1 MLPVLRVILG
11 VFDMAPRAAPAGPA
25 APAASLQSPSRLETT
40 LVKKLNIGARLG
52 LGFAIVLVLL
62 LAMSATALTRMQS
75 AADLT
80 NRLVNTSI
88 KNQRS
93 VAEWRRNIEINSA
106 INETVYYA
114 ADAGILEVIGPR
126 RQAITS
132 RSNVLQKEIEES
144 LRNPGVR
151 EQFKLVKE
159 ERLGYMAARDALFQ
173 AKREGNG
180 ARLEEIYRNRL
191 GPRTV
196 SYLATVDKFA
206 TMQITAADGV
216 AQSILASYAS
226 TRVILF
232 TLGGAALLLGAACA
246 WFISRSITAPLRQA
260 VEVAERVAG
269 GDLTSRFSRQALERG
284 DEVGQLMSA
293 LSRMNGS
300 LAAIVGQVRDGTA
313 TIATASGEIASGN
326 QDLSSRTEQQAGS
339 LEETAASMEELTSTV
354 RQNTEHARRA
364 NDLAASA
371 AGVAGEGGRMVA
383 DVVGTMGRIDAASQR
398 IVDIIGVIDS
408 IAFQTNILA
417 LNAAVEAARAGEQG
431 RGFAVVAGE
440 VRTLAHRSAAA
451 AKEIKS
457 LIDDSVDQVQQ
468 GTQQVARAGAT
479 MEQIVHSIE
488 QVTVIMGEIAAASE
502 EQSAGIEQVNTA
514 IVEMDRVT
522 QQNAALV
529 EEAAAAADAMRDQA
543 AQLTAVV
550 GTFRLEHASA
560 RPATARHTATAMH
573 PALTA

>member
-1 MLPVLRVILG
+1 M
-11 VFDMAPRAAPAGPA
+11 
-25 APAASLQSPSRLETT
+25 
-40 LVKKLNIGARLG
+40 KKLNIGARLG

-80 NRLVNTSI
+80 DRLVNTSI

-114 ADAGILEVIGPR
+114 SDAGILDVIGPK

-132 RSNVLQKEIEES
+132 RSNVLQKNIEES
-144 LRNPGVR
+144 LRNPAVR

-159 ERLGYMAARDALFQ
+159 ERIGYMAARDALFQ
-173 AKREGNG
+173 AKREGNR

-232 TLGGAALLLGAACA
+232 ALGAAALLLGAACA

-269 GDLTSRFSRQALERG
+269 GDLTSQFSRQVLERG

-364 NDLAASA
+364 NGLAATA

-398 IVDIIGVIDS
+398 IVDIIGVIDG

-451 AKEIKS
+451 AKEIKG
-457 LIDDSVDQVQQ
+457 LIDDSVGQVQQ

-543 AQLTAVV
+543 AQLSAVV
-550 GTFRLEHASA
+550 GAFRLEHG
-560 RPATARHTATAMH
+560 RPQR
-573 PALTA
+573 

>member
-1 MLPVLRVILG
+1 MK
-11 VFDMAPRAAPAGPA
+11 
-25 APAASLQSPSRLETT
+25 Q
-40 LVKKLNIGARLG
+40 LNIGARLG
-52 LGFAIVLVLL
+52 LGFAIVLLL
-62 LAMSATALTRMQS
+62 LVALSATALTRMQ
-75 AADLT
+75 AAGDLT
-80 NRLVNTSI
+80 YRLVDTSI
-88 KNQRS
+88 KNQRTL
-93 VAEWRRNIEINSA
+93 AEWRRNIEVNSA

-114 ADAGILEVIGPR
+114 QDAGILDVIGPR

-151 EQFKLVKE
+151 EQFTFVKE
-159 ERLGYMAARDALFQ
+159 ERVGYMAARDALFKARRDGDQ
-173 AKREGNG
+173 AQLD
-180 ARLEEIYRNRL
+180 AIYRDQL
-191 GPRTV
+191 TPRTV
-196 SYLATVDKFA
+196 SYLATVDKLA
-206 TMQITAADGV
+206 TMQIAAADAV
-216 AQSILASYAS
+216 AQSILNSYAS

-232 TLGGAALLLGAACA
+232 VLGGAALLLGAACA

-260 VEVAERVAG
+260 VEVAGRVAE
-269 GDLTSRFSRQALERG
+269 GDLTSRFSQQVLDRR
-284 DEVGQLMSA
+284 DEVGQLMAA
-293 LSRMNGS
+293 LLRMNGS
-300 LAAIVGQVRDGTA
+300 LAAIVGQVREGTA
-313 TIATASGEIASGN
+313 TIATASNEIASGN
-326 QDLSSRTEQQAGS
+326 QDLSSRTEQQASS

-364 NDLAASA
+364 NGLAASA

-398 IVDIIGVIDS
+398 IVDIIGLIDG

-451 AKEIKS
+451 AREIKG
-457 LIDDSVDQVQQ
+457 LIDDSVGQVQQ

-479 MEQIVHSIE
+479 MEQIVRSID
-488 QVTVIMGEIAAASE
+488 QVTTIMAEIAAASE

-529 EEAAAAADAMRDQA
+529 EEAAAAADAMREQA
-543 AQLTAVV
+543 GQLAAVV
-550 GTFRLEHASA
+550 GTFRLADGARIGHDRPRASA
-560 RPATARHTATAMH
+560 LLVSTQ
-573 PALTA
+573 

>member
-1 MLPVLRVILG
+1 V
-11 VFDMAPRAAPAGPA
+11 APAGPA
-25 APAASLQSPSRLETT
+25 ASAASLQSPSRLETT

-80 NRLVNTSI
+80 DRLVNTSI

-114 ADAGILEVIGPR
+114 SDAGILDVIGPK

-132 RSNVLQKEIEES
+132 RSNVLQKNIEES

-159 ERLGYMAARDALFQ
+159 ERIGYMAARDALFQ
-173 AKREGNG
+173 AKREGDR
-180 ARLEEIYRNRL
+180 ARLEEIYRNQL

-232 TLGGAALLLGAACA
+232 ALGAAALLLGAACA

-269 GDLTSRFSRQALERG
+269 GDLTSGFSRQVLERG

-364 NDLAASA
+364 NGLAATA

-398 IVDIIGVIDS
+398 IVDIIGVIDG

-451 AKEIKS
+451 AKEIKG
-457 LIDDSVDQVQQ
+457 LIDDSVGQVQQ

-529 EEAAAAADAMRDQA
+529 EEAAAAADAMRDQT
-543 AQLTAVV
+543 AQLSAVV
-550 GTFRLEHASA
+550 GAFRLEHG
-560 RPATARHTATAMH
+560 RPQR
-573 PALTA
+573 

>member
-1 MLPVLRVILG
+1 
-11 VFDMAPRAAPAGPA
+11 
-25 APAASLQSPSRLETT
+25 
-40 LVKKLNIGARLG
+40 VKKLNIGARLG

-80 NRLVNTSI
+80 DRLVSTSI

-106 INETVYYA
+106 INDTVYYA
-114 ADAGILEVIGPR
+114 PDAAILEVVGPK

-132 RSNVLQKEIEES
+132 RSNALQKEIEES

-151 EQFKLVKE
+151 DQFKLVKE
-159 ERLGYMAARDALFQ
+159 ERIGYMAARDALFQ
-173 AKREGNG
+173 AKREDNR
-180 ARLEEIYRNRL
+180 ARLDEIYRHQL
-191 GPRTV
+191 SPRTV

-206 TMQITAADGV
+206 NMQIAATDGV

-232 TLGGAALLLGAACA
+232 SLGGAALLLGAACA

-260 VEVAERVAG
+260 VDVAERVAG
-269 GDLTSRFSRQALERG
+269 GDLTSQFSRQALERG

-293 LSRMNGS
+293 LARMNGN

-313 TIATASGEIASGN
+313 TISVASGEIASGN

-339 LEETAASMEELTSTV
+339 LEETAASMEELTATV

-364 NDLAASA
+364 NGLAATA

-398 IVDIIGVIDS
+398 IVDIIGVIDG
-408 IAFQTNILA
+408 IAF
-417 LNAAVEAARAGEQG
+417 
-431 RGFAVVAGE
+431 
-440 VRTLAHRSAAA
+440 
-451 AKEIKS
+451 
-457 LIDDSVDQVQQ
+457 
-468 GTQQVARAGAT
+468 
-479 MEQIVHSIE
+479 
-488 QVTVIMGEIAAASE
+488 
-502 EQSAGIEQVNTA
+502 
-514 IVEMDRVT
+514 
-522 QQNAALV
+522 
-529 EEAAAAADAMRDQA
+529 
-543 AQLTAVV
+543 
-550 GTFRLEHASA
+550 
-560 RPATARHTATAMH
+560 
-573 PALTA
+573 

>member
-1 MLPVLRVILG
+1 M
-11 VFDMAPRAAPAGPA
+11 
-25 APAASLQSPSRLETT
+25 
-40 LVKKLNIGARLG
+40 KKLKIGPRLG
-52 LGFAIVLVLL
+52 LGFAIVLALL
-62 LAMSATALTRMQS
+62 VAMTATALTRMQS
-75 AADLT
+75 AGDLT
-80 NRLVNTSI
+80 YRLVNTSI
-88 KNQRS
+88 KNQRTL
-93 VAEWRRNIEINSA
+93 AEWRRNIEVNSA

-114 ADAGILEVIGPR
+114 AGAGVFDVIGPR

-151 EQFKLVKE
+151 EQFKFVKQ
-159 ERLGYMAARDALFQ
+159 ERTGYMAARDALFQ
-173 AKREGNG
+173 AKRDGDQ
-180 ARLEEIYRNRL
+180 ARLDEIYRNQL
-191 GPRTV
+191 MPRTV
-196 SYLATVDKFA
+196 SYLATVDKLA
-206 TMQITAADGV
+206 TMQITAADAV
-216 AQSILASYAS
+216 AQSILDAYAS

-232 TLGGAALLLGAACA
+232 ALGGAALLLGAGCA

-260 VEVAERVAG
+260 VDVAERVAG
-269 GDLTSRFSRQALERG
+269 GDLTSRFDRSMLERG
-284 DEVGQLMSA
+284 DETGQLMTA
-293 LSRMNGS
+293 LSRMNAS

-313 TIATASGEIASGN
+313 TIATASGQIASGN

-354 RQNTEHARRA
+354 RQNTEHAQRA
-364 NDLAASA
+364 NQLAATA
-371 AGVAGEGGRMVA
+371 AGVAGDGGRMVA
-383 DVVGTMGRIDAASQR
+383 EVVGTMGRIDAASQR
-398 IVDIIGVIDS
+398 IVDIIGVIDG

-451 AKEIKS
+451 AKEIKG
-457 LIDDSVDQVQQ
+457 LIDDSVGQVQQ

-479 MEQIVHSIE
+479 MEQIVLSIG
-488 QVTVIMGEIAAASE
+488 QVTTIMGEIAAASQ

-529 EEAAAAADAMRDQA
+529 EEAAAAADSMREQA
-543 AQLTAVV
+543 GQLAAVV
-550 GTFRLEHASA
+550 GTFRTGHGAA
-560 RPATARHTATAMH
+560 APAQVRPAPQHRRV
-573 PALTA
+573 ALAV

>member
-1 MLPVLRVILG
+1 M
-11 VFDMAPRAAPAGPA
+11 
-25 APAASLQSPSRLETT
+25 
-40 LVKKLNIGARLG
+40 KKLNIGARLG

-80 NRLVNTSI
+80 DRLVNTSI

-114 ADAGILEVIGPR
+114 PDAGILDVVGPK

-132 RSNVLQKEIEES
+132 RSNVLQKNIEES

-151 EQFKLVKE
+151 GQFKLVKE
-159 ERLGYMAARDALFQ
+159 ERIGYMAARDALFQ
-173 AKREGNG
+173 AKREGNR
-180 ARLEEIYRNRL
+180 ARLEEIYRNQL

-206 TMQITAADGV
+206 TMQITATDGV

-232 TLGGAALLLGAACA
+232 TLGAAALLLGAACA

-269 GDLTSRFSRQALERG
+269 GDLTSGFSRQVLERG

-364 NDLAASA
+364 NGLAATA
-371 AGVAGEGGRMVA
+371 AGVAGEGGRMMA

-398 IVDIIGVIDS
+398 IVDIIGVIDG

-451 AKEIKS
+451 AKEIKG
-457 LIDDSVDQVQQ
+457 LIDDSVGQVQQ

-543 AQLTAVV
+543 AQLSAVV
-550 GTFRLEHASA
+550 GTFRLEHGAA
-560 RPATARHTATAMH
+560 APATARRTAPAMH

>member
-1 MLPVLRVILG
+1 
-11 VFDMAPRAAPAGPA
+11 
-25 APAASLQSPSRLETT
+25 
-40 LVKKLNIGARLG
+40 VKKLNIGARLA
-52 LGFAIVLVLL
+52 LGFAIVLLL
-62 LAMSATALTRMQS
+62 LVTLCATALTRMQS
-75 AADLT
+75 AGDLT
-80 NRLVNTSI
+80 YRLVNTSI
-88 KNQRS
+88 KNQRTL
-93 VAEWRRNIEINSA
+93 AEWRRNIEVNSA
-106 INETVYYA
+106 INETVFYA
-114 ADAGILEVIGPR
+114 ADAGIFDVIGPR

-151 EQFKLVKE
+151 DQFKLVKE
-159 ERLGYMAARDALFQ
+159 ERVGYMAARDALFQ
-173 AKREGNG
+173 AKRDGNQ
-180 ARLEEIYRNRL
+180 AQLDAIYRDRL
-191 GPRTV
+191 TPRTV
-196 SYLATVDKFA
+196 SYLATVDKLA
-206 TMQITAADGV
+206 TMQITAADAV
-216 AQSILASYAS
+216 AQSILDSYAS

-232 TLGGAALLLGAACA
+232 VLGGAALLLGAACA

-260 VEVAERVAG
+260 VDVAERVAN
-269 GDLTSRFSRQALERG
+269 GDLTSRFVLDRG
-284 DEVGQLMSA
+284 DEVGQLMAA
-293 LSRMNGS
+293 LSRMNAS

-354 RQNTEHARRA
+354 RQNTEHAQRA
-364 NDLAASA
+364 NQLADSAAS
-371 AGVAGEGGRMVA
+371 VAGEGGRMVA
-383 DVVGTMGRIDAASQR
+383 EVVGTMGRIDAASQR
-398 IVDIIGVIDS
+398 IVDIIAVIDG

-451 AKEIKS
+451 AKEIKG
-457 LIDDSVDQVQQ
+457 LIDDSVGQVQQ

-479 MEQIVHSIE
+479 MEQIVRSID
-488 QVTVIMGEIAAASE
+488 QVTTIMAEIAAASQ

-543 AQLTAVV
+543 GQLAAVV
-550 GTFRLEHASA
+550 GTFRLASGGQDENGKRRSQVLLA
-560 RPATARHTATAMH
+560 
-573 PALTA
+573 

>member
-1 MLPVLRVILG
+1 M
-11 VFDMAPRAAPAGPA
+11 
-25 APAASLQSPSRLETT
+25 
-40 LVKKLNIGARLG
+40 KKLNIGARLA
-52 LGFAIVLVLL
+52 LGFAIVLLL
-62 LAMSATALTRMQS
+62 LVTLCATALTRMQS
-75 AADLT
+75 AGDLT
-80 NRLVNTSI
+80 YRLVNTSI
-88 KNQRS
+88 KNQRTL
-93 VAEWRRNIEINSA
+93 AEWRRNIEVNSA
-106 INETVYYA
+106 INETVFYA
-114 ADAGILEVIGPR
+114 ADAGIFDVIGPR

-151 EQFKLVKE
+151 DQFKLVKE
-159 ERLGYMAARDALFQ
+159 ERVGYMAARDALFQ
-173 AKREGNG
+173 AKRDGNQ
-180 ARLEEIYRNRL
+180 AQLDAIYRDRL
-191 GPRTV
+191 TPRTV
-196 SYLATVDKFA
+196 SYLATVDKLA
-206 TMQITAADGV
+206 TMQITAADAV
-216 AQSILASYAS
+216 AQSILDSYAS

-232 TLGGAALLLGAACA
+232 ALGGAALLLGAACA

-260 VEVAERVAG
+260 VDVAERVAN
-269 GDLTSRFSRQALERG
+269 GDLTSRFVLDRG
-284 DEVGQLMSA
+284 DEVGQLMAA
-293 LSRMNGS
+293 LSRMNAS

-354 RQNTEHARRA
+354 RQNTEHAQRA
-364 NDLAASA
+364 NQLADSAAS
-371 AGVAGEGGRMVA
+371 VAGEGGRMVA
-383 DVVGTMGRIDAASQR
+383 EVVGTMGRIDAASQR
-398 IVDIIGVIDS
+398 IVDIIAVIDG

-451 AKEIKS
+451 AKEIKG
-457 LIDDSVDQVQQ
+457 LIDDSVGQVQQ

-479 MEQIVHSIE
+479 MEQIVRSID
-488 QVTVIMGEIAAASE
+488 QVTTIMAEIAAASQ

-543 AQLTAVV
+543 GQLAAVV
-550 GTFRLEHASA
+550 GTFRLASGGQDENGKRRSQVLLA
-560 RPATARHTATAMH
+560 
-573 PALTA
+573 

>member
-1 MLPVLRVILG
+1 M
-11 VFDMAPRAAPAGPA
+11 
-25 APAASLQSPSRLETT
+25 
-40 LVKKLNIGARLG
+40 KKLKIGARLG
-52 LGFAIVLVLL
+52 LGFAIVLALL
-62 LAMSATALTRMQS
+62 VALTATALTRMQS
-75 AADLT
+75 GGDLT
-80 NRLVNTSI
+80 YRLVNTSI

-93 VAEWRRNIEINSA
+93 VAEWRRNIEVNSA

-114 ADAGILEVIGPR
+114 ADAGIFDVIGPR

-151 EQFKLVKE
+151 EQFKFVKE
-159 ERLGYMAARDALFQ
+159 ERVGYMAARDALFQ
-173 AKREGNG
+173 AKRDGDQ
-180 ARLEEIYRNRL
+180 ARLDEIYRNQL
-191 GPRTV
+191 MPRTV
-196 SYLATVDKFA
+196 SYLATVDKLA
-206 TMQITAADGV
+206 TMQITAADAV
-216 AQSILASYAS
+216 AQSILDSYAN
-226 TRVILF
+226 TRTILF
-232 TLGGAALLLGAACA
+232 ALGGAALLLGGLCA

-260 VEVAERVAG
+260 VDVAERVAG
-269 GDLTSRFSRQALERG
+269 GDLTSRFDRSMLERG
-284 DEVGQLMSA
+284 DETGQLMTA
-293 LSRMNGS
+293 LSHMNAS
-300 LAAIVGQVRDGTA
+300 LATIVGQVRDGTA

-354 RQNTEHARRA
+354 RQNTEHAQRA
-364 NDLAASA
+364 NQLAATA

-383 DVVGTMGRIDAASQR
+383 EVVGTMGRIDAASQR
-398 IVDIIGVIDS
+398 IVDIIGVIDG

-451 AKEIKS
+451 AREIKG
-457 LIDDSVDQVQQ
+457 LIDDSVGQVQQ

-479 MEQIVHSIE
+479 MEQIVHSID
-488 QVTVIMGEIAAASE
+488 QVTVIMAEIAAASE

-529 EEAAAAADAMRDQA
+529 EEAAAAADSMREQA
-543 AQLTAVV
+543 GQLAAVV
-550 GTFRLEHASA
+550 GTFRTGHGAAAPADA
-560 RPATARHTATAMH
+560 RLGPQHRRV
-573 PALTA
+573 ALAA

>member
-1 MLPVLRVILG
+1 M
-11 VFDMAPRAAPAGPA
+11 
-25 APAASLQSPSRLETT
+25 T
-40 LVKKLNIGARLG
+40 
-52 LGFAIVLVLL
+52 
-62 LAMSATALTRMQS
+62 ATALTRMQS
-75 AADLT
+75 AGDLT
-80 NRLVNTSI
+80 YRLVNTSI

-93 VAEWRRNIEINSA
+93 LAEWRRNIEINSA

-114 ADAGILEVIGPR
+114 RDVGIFDVIGPR

-132 RSNVLQKEIEES
+132 RSNVLQKEIEDS

-151 EQFKLVKE
+151 AQFTFVKE
-159 ERLGYMAARDALFQ
+159 ERTAYMAARDALFQ
-173 AKREGNG
+173 AKREGNQ
-180 ARLEEIYRNRL
+180 AALDEIYRNRL

-196 SYLATVDKFA
+196 SYLSTVDKLA
-206 TMQITAADGV
+206 TMQITAADAV
-216 AQSILASYAS
+216 AQSILDSYAS
-226 TRVILF
+226 TRVLLF
-232 TLGGAALLLGAACA
+232 ALGGAALLLGALCA

-260 VEVAERVAG
+260 VDVAERVAG
-269 GDLTSRFSRQALERG
+269 GDLTSRFVLDRG
-284 DEVGQLMSA
+284 DEVGQLMTA
-293 LSRMNGS
+293 LSRMNAS

-354 RQNTEHARRA
+354 RQNTEHAQRA
-364 NDLAASA
+364 SQLAASA
-371 AGVAGEGGRMVA
+371 AGVAGDGGRMVA
-383 DVVGTMGRIDAASQR
+383 EVVGTMGRIDAASQR
-398 IVDIIGVIDS
+398 IVDIIGVIDG

-451 AKEIKS
+451 AKEIKG
-457 LIDDSVDQVQQ
+457 LIDDSVSQVQQ
-468 GTQQVARAGAT
+468 GTRQVAHAGAT
-479 MEQIVHSIE
+479 MEQIVRSID
-488 QVTVIMGEIAAASE
+488 QVTTIMAEIAAASE

-529 EEAAAAADAMRDQA
+529 EEAAAAADSMREQA
-543 AQLTAVV
+543 GQLAAVV
-550 GTFRLEHASA
+550 GTFRVEHGAA
-560 RPATARHTATAMH
+560 AAAQGRPAPH
-573 PALTA
+573 PQRVALAA

>member
-1 MLPVLRVILG
+1 M
-11 VFDMAPRAAPAGPA
+11 
-25 APAASLQSPSRLETT
+25 
-40 LVKKLNIGARLG
+40 KKLNIGARLG

-80 NRLVNTSI
+80 DRLVNTSI

-114 ADAGILEVIGPR
+114 PDAGILEVVGPK

-159 ERLGYMAARDALFQ
+159 ERIGYMAARDALFQ
-173 AKREGNG
+173 AKREDNR
-180 ARLEEIYRNRL
+180 ARLDDIYRNQL
-191 GPRTV
+191 SPRTV
-196 SYLATVDKFA
+196 SYLATVDRFA
-206 TMQITAADGV
+206 NMQITATDGV

-260 VEVAERVAG
+260 VDVAERVAG
-269 GDLTSRFSRQALERG
+269 GDLTSQFSRQALERG

-293 LSRMNGS
+293 LARMNGN

-313 TIATASGEIASGN
+313 TISVASGEIASGN

-364 NDLAASA
+364 NGLAATA

-383 DVVGTMGRIDAASQR
+383 DVVGTMGRIDASSKR
-398 IVDIIGVIDS
+398 IVDIIGVIDG

-457 LIDDSVDQVQQ
+457 LIADSVGQVQQ

-543 AQLTAVV
+543 TQLSAVV
-550 GTFRLEHASA
+550 GTFRLEHGAA
-560 RPATARHTATAMH
+560 GPATARRTAPAMH

>member
-1 MLPVLRVILG
+1 M
-11 VFDMAPRAAPAGPA
+11 
-25 APAASLQSPSRLETT
+25 
-40 LVKKLNIGARLG
+40 KKLNIGARLG

-80 NRLVNTSI
+80 DRLVNTSI

-114 ADAGILEVIGPR
+114 PDAGILEVVGPK

-151 EQFKLVKE
+151 DQFKLVKE

-173 AKREGNG
+173 AKREDNR
-180 ARLEEIYRNRL
+180 AQIDEIYRHQL
-191 GPRTV
+191 SPRTV

-206 TMQITAADGV
+206 NMQITAADGV
-216 AQSILASYAS
+216 AQSILASYAR

-260 VEVAERVAG
+260 VDVAERVAN
-269 GDLTSRFSRQALERG
+269 GDLTSRFVLDRG
-284 DEVGQLMSA
+284 DEVGQLMAA
-293 LSRMNGS
+293 LSRMNAS

-354 RQNTEHARRA
+354 RQNTEHAQRA
-364 NDLAASA
+364 NLLADSAAS
-371 AGVAGEGGRMVA
+371 VAGEGGRMVA
-383 DVVGTMGRIDAASQR
+383 EVVGTMGRIDAASQR
-398 IVDIIGVIDS
+398 IVDIIAVIDG

-451 AKEIKS
+451 AKEIKG
-457 LIDDSVDQVQQ
+457 LIDDSVGQVQQ

-479 MEQIVHSIE
+479 MEQIVRSID
-488 QVTVIMGEIAAASE
+488 QVTTIMAEIAAASQ

-543 AQLTAVV
+543 GQLAAVV
-550 GTFRLEHASA
+550 GTFRLASGGQDENGKRRSQVLLA
-560 RPATARHTATAMH
+560 
-573 PALTA
+573 

>member
-1 MLPVLRVILG
+1 MHSTCRVVAVPPGIRLRRAIPVRPRLRSSKQPG
-11 VFDMAPRAAPAGPA
+11 TN
-25 APAASLQSPSRLETT
+25 S
-40 LVKKLNIGARLG
+40 VKKLHIGARLA
-52 LGFAIVLVLL
+52 LGFSIVLL
-62 LAMSATALTRMQS
+62 LLVAMSATALTRMQ
-75 AADLT
+75 AASDLT
-80 NRLVNTSI
+80 YRLVNTSI
-88 KNQRS
+88 KNQRTL
-93 VAEWRRNIEINSA
+93 AEWRRNIEVNSA

-114 ADAGILEVIGPR
+114 RDAGVFDVIGPR

-151 EQFKLVKE
+151 DQFALVKQ
-159 ERLGYMAARDALFQ
+159 ERVAYMAARDALFK
-173 AKREGNG
+173 AKRD
-180 ARLEEIYRNRL
+180 ADSAQLDAIYRDQL
-191 GPRTV
+191 TPRTT
-196 SYLATVDKFA
+196 SYLATVDKLA
-206 TMQITAADGV
+206 AMQISAADAV
-216 AQSILASYAS
+216 AQSILDSYAS

-232 TLGGAALLLGAACA
+232 ALGGAALLLGAACA

-260 VEVAERVAG
+260 VDVAERVAN
-269 GDLTSRFSRQALERG
+269 GDLTSRFDHLVLERA
-284 DEVGQLMSA
+284 DEVGQLMAA

-300 LAAIVGQVRDGTA
+300 LAAIVGQVREGTA

-326 QDLSSRTEQQAGS
+326 QDLSSRTEQQASS

-354 RQNTEHARRA
+354 RQNTEQAQRA
-364 NDLAASA
+364 NALAAGA

-383 DVVGTMGRIDAASQR
+383 EVVGTMRRIDAASQR
-398 IVDIIGVIDS
+398 IVDIIAVIDG

-451 AKEIKS
+451 AKEIKG
-457 LIDDSVDQVQQ
+457 LIDDSVGQVQQ

-479 MEQIVHSIE
+479 MEQIVRSID
-488 QVTVIMGEIAAASE
+488 QVTTIMAEIAAASE

-529 EEAAAAADAMRDQA
+529 EEAAAAADAMREQSG
-543 AQLTAVV
+543 QLAAVV
-550 GTFRLEHASA
+550 GTFRLSGSGRDENGKGRA
-560 RPATARHTATAMH
+560 
-573 PALTA
+573 PALLTA

>member
-1 MLPVLRVILG
+1 M
-11 VFDMAPRAAPAGPA
+11 
-25 APAASLQSPSRLETT
+25 
-40 LVKKLNIGARLG
+40 KKLNIGARLG
-52 LGFAIVLVLL
+52 IGFAIVLVLL

-80 NRLVNTSI
+80 DRLVNTSI

-114 ADAGILEVIGPR
+114 VDAGILDVIGPR

-144 LRNPGVR
+144 LRNPAVR
-151 EQFKLVKE
+151 EQFMLVKE
-159 ERLGYMAARDALFQ
+159 QRLAYMAARDALFQ
-173 AKREGNG
+173 AKRAGDQ
-180 ARLEEIYRNRL
+180 ARLDAIYREQL
-191 GPRTV
+191 SPRTV

-206 TMQITAADGV
+206 AMQISAADGV

-246 WFISRSITAPLRQA
+246 WFISRSITAPLREA
-260 VEVAERVAG
+260 LDVAERVAG
-269 GDLTSRFSRQALERG
+269 GDLTSQFSRQALERG
-284 DEVGQLMSA
+284 DEVGQLMAA
-293 LSRMNGS
+293 LSRMNAS

-364 NDLAASA
+364 NGLAANA
-371 AGVAGEGGRMVA
+371 AGVAGEGGKMVA

-398 IVDIIGVIDS
+398 IVDIIGVIDG

-451 AKEIKS
+451 AKEIKG
-457 LIDDSVDQVQQ
+457 LIDDSVSQVQQ

-543 AQLTAVV
+543 AQLSAVV
-550 GTFRLEHASA
+550 GTFRLEQGAAAAPHARRAAPAA
-560 RPATARHTATAMH
+560 RPVLAA
-573 PALTA
+573 